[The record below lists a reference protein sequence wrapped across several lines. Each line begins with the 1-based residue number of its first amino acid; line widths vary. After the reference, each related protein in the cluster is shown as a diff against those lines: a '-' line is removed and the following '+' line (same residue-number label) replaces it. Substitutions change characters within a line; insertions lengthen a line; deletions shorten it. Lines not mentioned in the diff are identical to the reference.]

1 MRMTLFLIAG
11 CVLFLVGG
19 ALHAQERSPAAPA
32 TRDLPAP
39 TKVKSKRT
47 AQTAEPAPAR
57 TVQRDSTAKP
67 AVPRKSKAA
76 PAAAP
81 RQEKKLPRVEKPA
94 KPSA

>member
-11 CVLFLVGG
+11 CVLFLAGD
-19 ALHAQERSPAAPA
+19 AAHAQKRDSGTPA
-32 TRDLPAP
+32 TRELPAP
-39 TKVKSKRT
+39 PKVKSKRT
-47 AQTAEPAPAR
+47 AQTATPAPAG
-57 TVQRDSTAKP
+57 TVQRDSTLKP

-76 PAAAP
+76 PAATA